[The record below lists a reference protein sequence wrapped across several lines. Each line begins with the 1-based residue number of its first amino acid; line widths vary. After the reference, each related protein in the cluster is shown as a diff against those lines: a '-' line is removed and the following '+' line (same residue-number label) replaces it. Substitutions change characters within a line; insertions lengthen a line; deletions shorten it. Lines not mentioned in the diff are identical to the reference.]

1 MVDFVTQI
9 QQSIDKIESNVNEIV
24 WHEAEKDMKKIMI
37 DSCSDMT
44 KILTAVI
51 EMLNHD
57 KERATKKILTEC
69 NSIDDLMYNRGRLAQ
84 IKKMVEH

>member
-1 MVDFVTQI
+1 MVDFVSQI
-9 QQSIDKIESNVNEIV
+9 QQSIDEIELNVNEIV
-24 WHEAEKDMKKIMI
+24 WPEAENDMKKIMI

-44 KILTAVI
+44 KILTTVI
-51 EMLNHD
+51 DMLNHD

-84 IKKMVEH
+84 IKKMVEQ

>member
-1 MVDFVTQI
+1 MVDFVSQI

-24 WHEAEKDMKKIMI
+24 WPEAENDMKKIMI

-44 KILTAVI
+44 KILTTVI
-51 EMLNHD
+51 DMLNHD

-69 NSIDDLMYNRGRLAQ
+69 NRIDDLMYNRGRLAQ